1 MENVNE
7 NPVDSTKEASS
18 SEVKQQDQVSYESF
32 RKSVEAEKRA
42 RERAHALEAEL
53 EAKKQAELEAQGKHE
68 EIIESL
74 KNKLYETE
82 SVLKKEREKY
92 LWNSVTSAVKT
103 EAVKHGCKNPD
114 KLVKLLDSDDFSML
128 QADNGQ
134 IMQQSLAALIDKAKK
149 ENDFLFTAPAVKVN
163 DVIPSNRPEQPKA
176 KNPNEMSSAEKLEAM
191 KANFTKVFNP

>member
-7 NPVDSTKEASS
+7 NPVDSTTEASS
-18 SEVKQQDQVSYESF
+18 SEAEKKDQVSYDSF

-42 RERAHALEAEL
+42 RERAQQLEAEL

-82 SVLKKEREKY
+82 STLKKEREKY

-114 KLVKLLDSDDFSML
+114 KLVKLLDQEDFSML
-128 QADNGQ
+128 QAENGQ
-134 IMQQSLAALIDKAKK
+134 IMSQSLHALIDKAKK
-149 ENDFLFTAPAVKVN
+149 ENDFLFTAPAMKIN
-163 DVIPSNRPEQPKA
+163 DAVPSGKIDQPREKA
-176 KNPNEMSSAEKLEAM
+176 PSEMSSAEKLQAM
-191 KANFTKVFNP
+191 KDNFKKVLNP